1 MAKLNK
7 KQLEKAHKQLKTD
20 ARMRIAERGV
30 LQFRADEETILA
42 VMAAADK
49 ANIPVSAMLRQWVQE
64 RLQIQKSREK
74 TPDLVQ
80 RVSVLEQAVNDIQQ
94 RLQ

>member
-1 MAKLNK
+1 MAKLDK
-7 KQLEKAHKQLKTD
+7 KQLDKAHNELKND
-20 ARMRIAERGV
+20 ARQRIAERGV

-49 ANIPVSAMLRQWVQE
+49 ANIPVGTMLRQWVQE
-64 RLQIQKSREK
+64 KLQVEDAHDRE
-74 TPDLVQ
+74 PDLVQ
-80 RVSVLEQAVNDIQQ
+80 RISILEQAVTDLQQ